1 MLFCSLL
8 IFPPS
13 SSTSSTPSPTH
24 SPSTPS
30 PPSSPRPDAPWY
42 DCLVSSRQCYI
53 ASSSPTF
60 HALSTHPSP
69 VPIHAVA
76 PRLLAIW
83 PPNVT
88 FILSPHDGNLK
99 GGHIGSFRV
108 IGYAYEGEEDAPPPL
123 FPCEVWKME
132 NGGWR
137 VSMYVWHACVGS
149 WSAIKMRLLLSPTF
163 HPIYA
168 DYAAHLSPLPIPL
181 TNPIFHIPSPTP
193 SSPSSPPSP
202 SPSVIQRNKSKSIR
216 YSLHNHEWFTRRAM
230 QLGQFP
236 TPDFEKRVVVGRMPK
251 EKRRPVGR
259 SSLGLEVIHTVLDG
273 EVVGEGEG
281 EDCWEEEQTSRS
293 DAGLGVVLGSG
304 SGLGLGLQLKED
316 GSPLDD
322 EDDPC
327 PSPSTTK
334 TETST
339 IFTPSPASSSSL
351 PTPSP
356 PTPTACH
363 SSPALRSAIS
373 TPGYG
378 LKEED
383 PLKDLAV
390 VKEEGEG
397 RMVQKLLD
405 DERREADS
413 CGLVGLGFGLGLGLG
428 LGIGVGSVGIEGGN
442 GAMGFG
448 GSVSASLPLLLIL
461 RGQFGVLSFCCR
473 NCPQRAVRIMFR
485 AHLSQDMDPSSQLT
499 WNVHNPPQIELSHR
513 HLLADVHQES

>member
-202 SPSVIQRNKSKSIR
+202 SPPVIQRNKSKSIR
-216 YSLHNHEWFTRRAM
+216 YSPISRRGSWWEGCRRRRGDQWGGARSGWRSFIPFLM
-230 QLGQFP
+230 GRSW
-236 TPDFEKRVVVGRMPK
+236 EKERERIVGRRSK
-251 EKRRPVGR
+251 HPVLTR
-259 SSLGLEVIHTVLDG
+259 AWAWS
-273 EVVGEGEG
+273 
-281 EDCWEEEQTSRS
+281 W
-293 DAGLGVVLGSG
+293 A
-304 SGLGLGLQLKED
+304 
-316 GSPLDD
+316 
-322 EDDPC
+322 
-327 PSPSTTK
+327 
-334 TETST
+334 
-339 IFTPSPASSSSL
+339 PA
-351 PTPSP
+351 
-356 PTPTACH
+356 
-363 SSPALRSAIS
+363 PA
-373 TPGYG
+373 
-378 LKEED
+378 
-383 PLKDLAV
+383 
-390 VKEEGEG
+390 
-397 RMVQKLLD
+397 
-405 DERREADS
+405 
-413 CGLVGLGFGLGLGLG
+413 
-428 LGIGVGSVGIEGGN
+428 
-442 GAMGFG
+442 
-448 GSVSASLPLLLIL
+448 
-461 RGQFGVLSFCCR
+461 
-473 NCPQRAVRIMFR
+473 
-485 AHLSQDMDPSSQLT
+485 
-499 WNVHNPPQIELSHR
+499 
-513 HLLADVHQES
+513 